1 MSDVVWFD
9 KAQGVEMP
17 SPREMDV
24 LQCLVDGMGY
34 RQIARTLQI
43 DYRTARTHGVNLCR
57 KLKADSSLHAVAI
70 ARRVGLGQTKFEGD
84 CMTDADV
91 FDLARAELARARA
104 KYPAWPSDLVH
115 AAAIASEESG
125 EVVKAC
131 NSYVWQQGDETPAD
145 IRKEAVQAIAMFVRL
160 LTESEVLRG

>member
-1 MSDVVWFD
+1 MTDMNIDWARELLREAAAIYLTHVCGGGDMDALADRYVAAGDMAIHRHINAVDYELAGAWPELPD
-9 KAQGVEMP
+9 LDGVDLFP
-17 SPREMDV
+17 LLTV
-24 LQCLVDGMGY
+24 
-34 RQIARTLQI
+34 AR
-43 DYRTARTHGVNLCR
+43 
-57 KLKADSSLHAVAI
+57 
-70 ARRVGLGQTKFEGD
+70 
-84 CMTDADV
+84 MTDADV

-104 KYPAWPSDLVH
+104 KYPAWPADLVH